1 MLALLTRWIIG
12 PTFAAL
18 LARCDAAGLTV
29 REATEAAYR
38 CVRATERQHPDW
50 MVSTKRE
57 AAAGMLGH
65 ALGRAVPHPLSRTL
79 IALAYERWI
88 VEQAGG

>member
-1 MLALLTRWIIG
+1 MVRLLTQWIIG

-29 REATEAAYR
+29 REATDAAYR
-38 CVRATERQHPDW
+38 CVKAIEMHHPDW

-57 AAAGMLGH
+57 AAAGLLGH
-65 ALGRAVPHPLSRTL
+65 ALHKAVPHALSRTL
-79 IALAYERWI
+79 IALAYERWT

>member
-1 MLALLTRWIIG
+1 MLATLTRWIIG

-18 LARCDAAGLTV
+18 LARCDAAGFTV

-38 CVRATERQHPDW
+38 CVTAIERKHPDW
-50 MVSTKRE
+50 MTSTKRE
-57 AAAGMLGH
+57 AAAGLLGH
-65 ALGRAVPHPLSRTL
+65 ALHKAVPHALSRTL
-79 IALAYERWI
+79 IALAYERWS